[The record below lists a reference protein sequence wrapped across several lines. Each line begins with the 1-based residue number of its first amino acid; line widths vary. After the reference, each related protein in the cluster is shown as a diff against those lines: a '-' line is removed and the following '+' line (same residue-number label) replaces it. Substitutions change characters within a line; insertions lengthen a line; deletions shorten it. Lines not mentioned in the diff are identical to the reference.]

1 MSKYNNNNQYTW
13 TKIRPWK
20 KQKTDYRIYFNT
32 LTSLSA
38 SPTLTEMLA
47 TDSDSSSEHEH
58 ATKPETKYIKTNS
71 IPVQIPV
78 QIAIPTSPH
87 TTLNSK
93 IIKKY
98 RFPPSR
104 YTICYLCSSIGAIF
118 LIWVIRFI
126 YSLPEDISTK
136 LLLEIDNIIRFQ

>member
-1 MSKYNNNNQYTW
+1 MSKYNNQHMW
-13 TKIRPWK
+13 KKIRSWK

-47 TDSDSSSEHEH
+47 TDSDSSSEYEH
-58 ATKPETKYIKTNS
+58 ATKPQTKYIKTNT
-71 IPVQIPV
+71 IPV
-78 QIAIPTSPH
+78 QIAIPH

-93 IIKKY
+93 IIEKY
-98 RFPPSR
+98 RFPSSR
-104 YTICYLCSSIGAIF
+104 YTICYLCSSIGVIF

>member
-1 MSKYNNNNQYTW
+1 MSKYNNNQYMW

-47 TDSDSSSEHEH
+47 TDSDSSSEYEYS
-58 ATKPETKYIKTNS
+58 TKPQIKHIKTES
-71 IPVQIPV
+71 IPV
-78 QIAIPTSPH
+78 QIAIPHTTTTTTTT

-104 YTICYLCSSIGAIF
+104 CTICYLCSTIGVIF

-136 LLLEIDNIIRFQ
+136 LLGEIDNIIRFQ